1 MKKKFIKNKYPK
13 EMEDYARKYAKTLTR
28 EQLRRRLEKK
38 YNLLI
43 STHKLTHYLYNRNIR
58 CIDYNVKVTQRRIDR
73 HPVGYEYKLDDGM
86 IKVKIAQPNKY
97 EYKQRLIYMKYHN
110 CKLKDDEYI
119 IFRNHDRNDYSID
132 NLVKVSRKES
142 SYLANYEMYSKD
154 PDVTDTGV
162 LTAKLMIKVREKSN
176 GFN

>member
-1 MKKKFIKNKYPK
+1 MSKKFIRNKYPK
-13 EMEDYARKYAKTLTR
+13 EMEDYVRKYAKTLTK
-28 EQLRRRLEKK
+28 EQLRKRLEKK
-38 YNLLI
+38 YNLPI
-43 STHKLTHYLYNRNIR
+43 STHKLTHYLYKRNVR
-58 CIDYNVKVTQRRIDR
+58 CIDFNVNYTKWERDR
-73 HPVGYEYKLDDGM
+73 HPVGYEYKKEDGM
-86 IKVKIAQPNKY
+86 VIVKIGQPNKY
-97 EYKQRLIYMKYHN
+97 EYKQRLMYMKYHN
-110 CKLKDDEYI
+110 CKLKEDEYI

-162 LTAKLMIKVREKSN
+162 LTAKLMIKVKEKKN